1 MIPIHDVILALR
13 FPTVACGMFMTDR
26 RIYSPERTTDGSR
39 RHQIVSKPS
48 GNVQAK
54 SMCSSTVYYPE
65 CTLCSLR
72 LICEQFTTAH
82 FYLVADDPHKS
93 GMLKISVL
101 VKPVTAL
108 LLSINPSLHHNFPVT
123 FCEYC
128 LSNNDPTDTIHP
140 STLSSILP
148 HHFKT

>member
-1 MIPIHDVILALR
+1 MGAEDIK
-13 FPTVACGMFMTDR
+13 
-26 RIYSPERTTDGSR
+26 
-39 RHQIVSKPS
+39 IVSKPS

-101 VKPVTAL
+101 SQTGYCTFIINQPVTA
-108 LLSINPSLHHNFPVT
+108 S
-123 FCEYC
+123 
-128 LSNNDPTDTIHP
+128 
-140 STLSSILP
+140 
-148 HHFKT
+148 